1 MGSPNR
7 SKGRF
12 ATRSPERN
20 VSKCP
25 DRAVKM
31 YLNKNVEMYPD
42 KAASRYLD
50 RNVLRYPSR
59 SAEMY
64 PDRNVRMFLNNSAII
79 FQDKAA
85 QHSTFVQFVNSRP
98 TVKSLI
104 LVFYSLFSIKQI
116 PSSQTS
122 I

>member
-1 MGSPNR
+1 MGSAKMCPSRNVKMFPSRFATVLPNR
-7 SKGRF
+7 SAIK
-12 ATRSPERN
+12 SPERN

-31 YLNKNVEMYPD
+31 YLNKNVKMY
-42 KAASRYLD
+42 
-50 RNVLRYPSR
+50 
-59 SAEMY
+59 
-64 PDRNVRMFLNNSAII
+64 LNNSSIK

-98 TVKSLI
+98 TVKPLI
-104 LVFYSLFSIKQI
+104 LVFYSLSSIKQI

>member
-1 MGSPNR
+1 MGSPDKNVKMFLKRSPNR
-7 SKGRF
+7 LKERF
-12 ATRSPERN
+12 ATRSPDRSLSKYPNRN
-20 VSKCP
+20 ATTCPSKFP
-25 DRAVKM
+25 S
-31 YLNKNVEMYPD
+31 KNV
-42 KAASRYLD
+42 RT
-50 RNVLRYPSR
+50 
-59 SAEMY
+59 
-64 PDRNVRMFLNNSAII
+64 FLNNSAII

>member
-1 MGSPNR
+1 MGS
-7 SKGRF
+7 KERF
-12 ATRSPERN
+12 ATRSPDRSL
-20 VSKCP
+20 SK
-25 DRAVKM
+25 
-31 YLNKNVEMYPD
+31 
-42 KAASRYLD
+42 YLD

-104 LVFYSLFSIKQI
+104 LVFIVYSQSNKFLLHKP
-116 PSSQTS
+116 PSNYIT
-122 I
+122 ITM